1 VNRNVATPEI
11 DYETSVI
18 WCEDLTRAI
27 IDDRTAGFCKMIA
40 DRRTHKV
47 LGAHIVGERAVETV
61 QLMATIMAGG
71 LTVEQV
77 ADLELAFPTYSAII
91 LMAARD
97 LKYKLDP
104 EYAALYQSGMAGSPP
119 ARRCPDLL
127 RPSDAVAPARKS
139 PRRAALAS
147 TPCLPASTS

>member
-1 VNRNVATPEI
+1 MKPLSSGA
-11 DYETSVI
+11 
-18 WCEDLTRAI
+18 EDLDPRAI

-40 DRRTHKV
+40 SRRTHKL

-77 ADLELAFPTYSAII
+77 ADLELALPRPIRRSSSWQR
-91 LMAARD
+91 RD

-104 EYAALYQSGMAGSPP
+104 EYAALYQSGMAGSP
-119 ARRCPDLL
+119 A
-127 RPSDAVAPARKS
+127 SK
-139 PRRAALAS
+139 ALS
-147 TPCLPASTS
+147 

>member
-1 VNRNVATPEI
+1 
-11 DYETSVI
+11 
-18 WCEDLTRAI
+18 
-27 IDDRTAGFCKMIA
+27 MIA
-40 DRRTHKV
+40 DRRTHKF

-104 EYAALYQSGMAGSPP
+104 EYAALYQSGMAGSP
-119 ARRCPDLL
+119 A
-127 RPSDAVAPARKS
+127 SK
-139 PRRAALAS
+139 ALS
-147 TPCLPASTS
+147 